1 MESCH
6 DSENAEKILYKMR
19 PTELVRVVKPAHKL
33 YVICPVQR
41 LTFITLWLQV
51 DVMKDAYSQGL
62 ASDDDDD
69 CVGDEI
75 KPKDVGHNIYILA
88 HQVVIKASLQLDLF
102 V

>member
-19 PTELVRVVKPAHKL
+19 PTELVSVVMHAHKL
-33 YVICPVQR
+33 H
-41 LTFITLWLQV
+41 LTCGAKTVTSKTLLLQV
-51 DVMKDAYSQGL
+51 DVMKDAYKQGL
-62 ASDDDDD
+62 QSEDDDDGM
-69 CVGDEI
+69 GDEI

-88 HQVVIKASLQLDLF
+88 HQVKEKIKLEL